1 MAERAI
7 SEGVATRDTYAPSR
21 RMQSAAAAERARIER
36 ELARLDSR
44 RATLARELVALDE
57 GREELQDQLRVLN
70 RFAAEHGDDVSARAR
85 PRLSV
90 VPAPEHGSNG
100 SEATVLR
107 GARIREAA
115 VRVLAGTPEAH
126 GPVHYRTWFE
136 LFTRSGFM
144 AAGKDPLATFLTQVG
159 RSPVVERTS
168 GAGTYQ
174 LDFAFPR
181 RARARMAELRS
192 ALEEAQALAEDAGV
206 EDIAAAREKRAKLT
220 AELSATE
227 RALEEA
233 LRSLG
238 DSEY

>member
-1 MAERAI
+1 MPERAM
-7 SEGVATRDTYAPSR
+7 SQGVATRETYAPSR

-36 ELARLDSR
+36 ELTRLDSR
-44 RATLARELVALDE
+44 RATLAQELAAVDE
-57 GREELQDQLRVLN
+57 AQEELHDQLRVLN
-70 RFAAEHGDDVSARAR
+70 RFTHEFGDDATPRQP

-90 VPAPEHGSNG
+90 VPARTNGSRI

-107 GARIREAA
+107 GARIRETA

-144 AAGKDPLATFLTQVG
+144 TAGKDPLATFLTQVG

-168 GAGTYQ
+168 GAGAYQ
-174 LDFAFPR
+174 LDFSFPR

-192 ALEEAQALAEDAGV
+192 ALERAQALASDAGV
-206 EDIAAAREKRAKLT
+206 EDIAAAREKRAELT
-220 AELSATE
+220 AELAATE

-238 DSEY
+238 DTEP

>member
-1 MAERAI
+1 MPERAI
-7 SEGVATRDTYAPSR
+7 SPAVATRETYAPSR
-21 RMQSAAAAERARIER
+21 RMQSAAVAERARIER
-36 ELARLDSR
+36 ELTRLDSR
-44 RATLARELVALDE
+44 RATLAQELSAVDE
-57 GREELQDQLRVLN
+57 AREELQDQLRVLN
-70 RFAAEHGDDVSARAR
+70 RFAHAFGDDASPAP

-90 VPAPEHGSNG
+90 VSAPEDGSTS
-100 SEATVLR
+100 SETTVLR
-107 GARIREAA
+107 GSRIRETA
-115 VRVLAGTPEAH
+115 VRVLAGTPEAQ
-126 GPVHYRTWFE
+126 GPVHYRTWYE
-136 LFTRSGFM
+136 LFTRQGFM

-168 GAGTYQ
+168 GAGSYQ

-192 ALEEAQALAEDAGV
+192 ALEEAQALAQDAGV
-206 EDIAAAREKRAKLT
+206 EDITAAREKRAKLT

-238 DSEY
+238 DTAP